1 MRAEWPKVYLGEV
14 LQRSNETVE
23 PSVEAEYREIT
34 VRLWGKGVVERGRVT
49 GGEISGR
56 RFVARTGQFIAS
68 RIDARN
74 GATGLVPQFLD
85 GALVTN
91 DFPLFDING
100 DRLDSG
106 FLKWQCRTRDFI
118 DLCQRASEGTTN
130 RVRLKEERFL
140 GLGIPLPPISEQRR
154 IVARIEELAAQIN
167 EARGLRQQ
175 AAKDAEALLSAI
187 AHRADLAAKAKE
199 NAGWK
204 RRRLSEVI
212 RLVDDSHK
220 VDPIGSYPN
229 LGIYSFGRGL
239 FHKPAINGLA
249 TSAKALRRV
258 KAGQF
263 IYSRLF
269 AFEGAYGMVT
279 KEFDGAFVS
288 QEYPT
293 FECDPQCVRA
303 EFLVAY
309 FRPSHVWKDVARG
322 SKGLGDRRQRVQ
334 PEQILAHELWLP
346 PIDWQNR
353 LAKVHAEVDGLKRL
367 QAETAAELDALL
379 PAILDKAF
387 KGEL

>member
-100 DRLDSG
+100 YRLDSG